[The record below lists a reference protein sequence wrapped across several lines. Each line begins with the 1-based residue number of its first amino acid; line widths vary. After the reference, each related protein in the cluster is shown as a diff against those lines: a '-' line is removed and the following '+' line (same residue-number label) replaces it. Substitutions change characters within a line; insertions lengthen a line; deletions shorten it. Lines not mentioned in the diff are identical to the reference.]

1 MAARVLSARTL
12 LATALAL
19 GALGCI
25 QDDGTRFDPIP
36 GRQRMSA
43 DSEREVGWQFDQK
56 AQQVLPIITDLA
68 VLEFMSDLGNVLV
81 EGLGEQPFDYRFR
94 VVANQELNA
103 FAVPGGYIYMHSGT
117 LLTAGDVEELAGVLA
132 HELAHVKGRHQ
143 ARMAQEIAIPNIL
156 ASLAGIAAGAATGS
170 AGPLVAAQ
178 GLNVALQLQ
187 YTRQFEDEADR
198 VGAVFLTRA
207 GWHPDGMVR
216 FFERILLEKQQG
228 PEGFIPPYLYSH
240 PAVET
245 RIDVV
250 RGLDEKLQPMTSP
263 PRLDDRFKA
272 MQGRLAYLVAHRR
285 GALTDTPSYD
295 RARNDVLLETAGR
308 QRQAGETEAALATL
322 SAAEDQEP
330 KDPRVAV
337 QRGEILAAAGRP
349 ADAVVAF
356 RRAVYLDANPPSV
369 LLALARAYRDA
380 GDHRRAVFF
389 AEQAVW
395 RAGTKGT
402 LRLQAER
409 ELERMIFPVV
419 AESGFGDGPA
429 RSVAG
434 TLRAPTTQTV
444 VHKGD
449 GPLQWWAR
457 VSPHHLPWGGY
468 ITVRWIDPSGS
479 VAREK
484 KPRHFQRV
492 YIADKYDFEDAP
504 RGDWKL
510 EVLLADDVVHT
521 ETIRVTD

>member
-1 MAARVLSARTL
+1 MAARVLIARAW
-12 LATALAL
+12 LAAAVAL
-19 GALGCI
+19 GVAGCI
-25 QDDGTRFDPIP
+25 QDDGTNFDPIP

-43 DSEREVGWQFDQK
+43 DSERELGWQFDQK
-56 AQQVLPIITDLA
+56 VQQVLPIVTDLA

-81 EGLGEQPFDYRFR
+81 ERLGEQPFDYRFR
-94 VVANQELNA
+94 VLVNQELNA

-143 ARMAQEIAIPNIL
+143 ARLAQEIAIPNIL
-156 ASLAGIAAGAATGS
+156 ATLAGLAAGAATGS

-250 RGLDEKLQPMTSP
+250 RGLDQKLKPMTSP
-263 PRLDDRFKA
+263 PRLEERFKE

-285 GALTDTPSYD
+285 GELTDKPSYD
-295 RARNDVLLETAGR
+295 RTRTDPLLETATR
-308 QRQAGETEAALATL
+308 QRQAGDIEGALVTL
-322 SAAEDQEP
+322 AAAEVQEP

-337 QRGEILAAAGRP
+337 QRGEILADAGRP
-349 ADAVVAF
+349 ADAVVAY
-356 RRAVYLDANPPSV
+356 RRAVFLDANPPSV
-369 LLALARAYRDA
+369 LLALARAYRDS
-380 GDHRRAVFF
+380 GDHRKAVFF

-395 RAGTKGT
+395 RSGTKGT
-402 LRLQAER
+402 LRLHAER
-409 ELERMIFPVV
+409 ELERMIFPVI

-429 RSVAG
+429 QSSGGEQNVSAQQ
-434 TLRAPTTQTV
+434 TSMRA
-444 VHKGD
+444 KD
-449 GPLQWWAR
+449 GALQWWAR
-457 VSPHHLPWGGY
+457 ISPHHLPWASY
-468 ITVRWIDPSGS
+468 IQVRWVDPDGN
-479 VAREK
+479 VVREK
-484 KPRHFQRV
+484 KQRRFQRV
-492 YIADKYDFEDAP
+492 YMSDSYDFEDAP

-510 EVLLADDVVHT
+510 EVLLADDIVHS
-521 ETIRVTD
+521 ETIQVTD

>member
-1 MAARVLSARTL
+1 MAARILIARCL
-12 LATALAL
+12 LAGAVAL
-19 GALGCI
+19 GIAGCI
-25 QDDGTRFDPIP
+25 QDDGTKFDPIP

-43 DSEREVGWQFDQK
+43 DSERELGWQFDQK
-56 AQQVLPIITDLA
+56 AQQVLPMITDLA
-68 VLEFMSDLGNVLV
+68 VLEFLSDLGNVLV
-81 EGLGEQPFDYRFR
+81 EGLGDQPFDYRFR
-94 VVANQELNA
+94 VIVNPELNA

-143 ARMAQEIAIPNIL
+143 ARLAQDIAIPSIL
-156 ASLAGIAAGAATGS
+156 ASLAGLAAGAAAGS
-170 AGPLVAAQ
+170 AGPMVAAQ

-187 YTRQFEDEADR
+187 YTRQYEDEADR

-216 FFERILLEKQQG
+216 FFERLMLEQQQG
-228 PEGFIPPYLYSH
+228 PQGFIPPYLYSH

-250 RGLDEKLQPMTSP
+250 RGLDQKLQPMRTP
-263 PRLDDRFKA
+263 PRLEDRFQE

-285 GALTDTPSYD
+285 SALTDTPEYD
-295 RARNDVLLETAGR
+295 RAKAGPLLETAAR
-308 QRQAGETEAALATL
+308 QREAGDIETALVTLTRAEAL
-322 SAAEDQEP
+322 EP

-337 QRGEILAAAGRP
+337 MRGEILAAAGRP

-356 RRAVYLDANPPSV
+356 RRAVFLDSNPPSV
-369 LLALARAYRDA
+369 LLALARAYRDS
-380 GDHRRAVFF
+380 GNHRKAVFF

-395 RAGTKGT
+395 RSGTKGT

-409 ELERMIFPVV
+409 ELERMIFPVI

-429 RSVAG
+429 QPSTG
-434 TLRAPTTQTV
+434 EQRASAPQTTV
-444 VHKGD
+444 RAGD
-449 GPLQWWAR
+449 GELQWWAR
-457 VSPHHLPWGGY
+457 ISPHHLPWDSY
-468 ITVRWIDPSGS
+468 MQVRWADPSGK
-479 VAREK
+479 VVRENEQ
-484 KPRHFQRV
+484 RRFQRV
-492 YIADKYDFEDAP
+492 YMSDRYDFEYAP

-510 EVLLADDVVHT
+510 EVLLGEDVVHT